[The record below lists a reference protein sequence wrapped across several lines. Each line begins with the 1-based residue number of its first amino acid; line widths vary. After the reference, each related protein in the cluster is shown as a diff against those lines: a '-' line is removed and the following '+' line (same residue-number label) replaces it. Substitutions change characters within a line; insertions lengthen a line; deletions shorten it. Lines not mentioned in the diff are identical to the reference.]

1 MTTRR
6 DVVVGG
12 GLALAGTA
20 VHRLAS
26 ALDDGSK
33 TGQDDTAQ
41 GFDYIVV
48 GAGVAGSVIAA
59 RLSERADRRVA
70 LIEAGD
76 ENPMDIGRSQGAF
89 FLTWGSNKD
98 WAYATVPQQGL
109 GGRSIDHPRGRAVG
123 GSNVLN
129 VGAWLRGRPEDY
141 DAWEAAGA
149 AGWNR
154 AAALEAFRAVERTD
168 RAPLR
173 GHDGP
178 LAMTDLPTP
187 TELSERLRDAF
198 VETGLGQRG
207 DSAGPDPFV
216 VDRYQT
222 LFVNGVRRT
231 VADAFLTDAVR
242 ARKNLTV
249 ITGAQVTRV
258 LVKGGRATGV
268 ELRTRDGARTLAA
281 RREVVLSA
289 GTFNSPQLLML
300 SGIGP
305 REHLS
310 SLGIETVLDAPAVGE
325 NLQDHIY
332 AHVYTLAQAGREG
345 SVAMGLSEADVARWL
360 ASHDGPSSY
369 FPENGVGWATR
380 DGKAVPDYELLL
392 SYNASPGVFK
402 GVADAAQRSGTTI
415 GVVLLQPKS
424 RGTVR
429 LASRD
434 PLAKPVIDPR
444 YLSNPD
450 DVDTLVAGLRI
461 AQRVAQAS
469 VLKPWAEKMEPTANA
484 SDADI
489 AAFIPGDIGTVYHP
503 VGTVRMGSANDPAAV
518 VDERLR
524 VKGIAGLRVADASV
538 MPTLIRGHTMAPTVF
553 IGHRAADLIAADQA

>member
-1 MTTRR
+1 M
-6 DVVVGG
+6 
-12 GLALAGTA
+12 
-20 VHRLAS
+20 AS
-26 ALDDGSK
+26 
-33 TGQDDTAQ
+33 
-41 GFDYIVV
+41 FDYIIV
-48 GAGVAGSVIAA
+48 GAGVAGCVIAA
-59 RLSERADRRVA
+59 RLSEDAGAHVA
-70 LIEAGD
+70 LIEAGE

-89 FLTWGSNKD
+89 FLTWGSKKN
-98 WAYATVPQQGL
+98 WGYSTVPQKEL

-141 DAWEAAGA
+141 DAWETAGA
-149 AGWNR
+149 AGWNG
-154 AAALEAFRAVERTD
+154 AAALRAFLAVERTN
-168 RAPLR
+168 RSPLR

-178 LAMTDLPTP
+178 LIMTDLPKP
-187 TELSERLRDAF
+187 TDLSERLRDAF

-216 VDRYQT
+216 VDRFQT
-222 LFVNGVRRT
+222 LFVDGVRRT
-231 VADAFLTDAVR
+231 VADAYLTDSVR
-242 ARKNLTV
+242 ARRNLTI

-258 LVKGGRATGV
+258 VIEGKRATGV
-268 ELRTRDGARTLAA
+268 EIRTSDGTRMITA
-281 RREVVLSA
+281 RREVVLAA

-305 REHLS
+305 GKHLS
-310 SLGIETVLDAPAVGE
+310 SLGIDTVLDAPAVGE

-332 AHVYTLAQAGREG
+332 AHIYTLASTGRDG
-345 SVAMGLSEADVARWL
+345 SVPLGLGEADTARWL
-360 ASHDGPSSY
+360 VSRDGPSSY

-380 DGKAVPDYELLL
+380 DRKTVPDYELLL
-392 SYNASPGVFK
+392 SYNTVPNKFGETVDE
-402 GVADAAQRSGTTI
+402 GRSGTTI

-444 YLSNPD
+444 YLSAPE
-450 DVDTLVAGLRI
+450 DVSALVAGLRI
-461 AQRVAQAS
+461 AQRIAQAN
-469 VLKPWAEKMEPTANA
+469 VLKPWAEAIFPAANA
-484 SDADI
+484 SDAEL

-503 VGTVRMGSANDPAAV
+503 VGTVRMGPARDPKAV

-524 VKGIAGLRVADASV
+524 VKGITGLRVADASV
-538 MPTLIRGHTMAPTVF
+538 MPALIRGHTMAPTVF
-553 IGHRAADLIAADQA
+553 IGYRAAELIAADAA

>member
-1 MTTRR
+1 
-6 DVVVGG
+6 VVGICAF
-12 GLALAGTA
+12 LRAE
-20 VHRLAS
+20 
-26 ALDDGSK
+26 DSK
-33 TGQDDTAQ
+33 GERWMQD
-41 GFDYIVV
+41 FDYIII

-59 RLSERADRRVA
+59 RLSETADKRVA

-89 FLTWGSNKD
+89 FLTWGSDKN
-98 WAYATVPQQGL
+98 WAYATVPQAGL
-109 GGRSIDHPRGRAVG
+109 GGRSIDHPRGRAIG

-149 AGWNR
+149 AGWNGT
-154 AAALEAFRAVERTD
+154 AALDAFLAVERTD
-168 RAPLR
+168 RSPLR

-187 TELSERLRDAF
+187 TDLSERLRDAF
-198 VETGLGQRG
+198 VETGLGKRG

-216 VDRYQT
+216 VDRFQT
-222 LFVNGVRRT
+222 LFVDGVRRT
-231 VADAFLTDAVR
+231 VADAFLTDEVQ
-242 ARKNLTV
+242 ARENLTIV
-249 ITGAQVTRV
+249 TGAHVTRI
-258 LVKGGRATGV
+258 LIEDDRATGV
-268 ELRTRDGARTLAA
+268 EVRTSDGARTIAA

-305 REHLS
+305 RDHLS
-310 SLGIETVLDAPAVGE
+310 SLGIDTVLDAPAVGE

-332 AHVYTLAQAGREG
+332 AHVYTLAAAGTGG
-345 SVAMGLSEADVARWL
+345 SVPPGLAEADIARWL

-369 FPENGVGWATR
+369 FTENGVGWATR

-392 SYNASPGVFK
+392 SYNTAPGNF
-402 GVADAAQRSGTTI
+402 GEVADADGRSGTTI

-429 LASRD
+429 LTSSD

-444 YLSNPD
+444 YLSEGA
-450 DVDTLVAGLRI
+450 DVASLVAGLRI
-461 AQRVAQAS
+461 AQRLAQAD
-469 VLKPWAEKMEPTANA
+469 VLKPWAETIFPAVDA
-484 SDADI
+484 SDETL
-489 AAFIPGDIGTVYHP
+489 AAFIPGDIGTVFHP
-503 VGTVRMGSANDPAAV
+503 VGTVRMGAADDPAAV

-538 MPTLIRGHTMAPTVF
+538 MPALIRGHTMAPTVF
-553 IGHRAADLIAADQA
+553 IGHRAADLIAADEA